1 MIIRIRPAT
10 PADQP
15 KLARMIGG
23 LNAYFRSVET
33 GVDEETAFADLDR
46 EFNETAG
53 LAFLPE
59 PFCSCLIAE
68 SDGVPVGYLAHH
80 FGVFEGRGA
89 LFVAGL
95 YVDRAGRG
103 KGVGEA
109 LMGEAER
116 IAASRGA
123 KALVWTVWTENAPAF
138 RFYERLGGEIY
149 KDDVIMWKR
158 LD

>member
-1 MIIRIRPAT
+1 MDIRIRPAT
-10 PADQP
+10 PVDQP
-15 KLARMIGG
+15 DLARMIGG
-23 LNAYFRSVET
+23 LHAYFHAIDT
-33 GVDEETAFADLDR
+33 GVDEDTARAAHEHDV
-46 EFNETAG
+46 EETAG

-59 PFCSCLIAE
+59 PFCHCVIAE
-68 SDGVPVGYLAHH
+68 ADGASIGYLAYH

-123 KALVWTVWTENAPAF
+123 KSLVWTVWTENAPAF
-138 RFYERLGGEIY
+138 RFYERLGAAIY
-149 KDDVIMWKR
+149 KDDVILWKR